1 MHALALLLLLLL
13 LCGCVLGSFGGAL
26 PLEACT
32 AHLKGSWVLQH
43 DNMAGLLKRLP
54 ELLDRDGQLL
64 RGHDSG
70 WLLAEL

>member
-1 MHALALLLLLLL
+1 MHTLALLLLR
-13 LCGCVLGSFGGAL
+13 GGILGSFGGAL

-43 DNMAGLLKRLP
+43 DNMAGLLESLP

-64 RGHDSG
+64 WGHDSG